1 MLIIDLVH
9 FLYDPQTSSS
19 WLKIS
24 RLEWIPFKI
33 FSIKFPTIGFF
44 SLFFFFL
51 RNNQSTLGSLIQFY
65 LLSFIKG
72 FVVANIYIY
81 IWLLTITWD
90 VKIHPIKKVSKTY
103 LKPQTSWY
111 PSLKKLVLE
120 NCINLPNHQ
129 LEFIKNLN
137 FLV

>member
-1 MLIIDLVH
+1 MLIIDHVH

-33 FSIKFPTIGFF
+33 FSIKFPTII
-44 SLFFFFL
+44 FFL

-72 FVVANIYIY
+72 FVVANIYI
-81 IWLLTITWD
+81 WLLTVTWE
-90 VKIHPIKKVSKTY
+90 VKIHLIKQVSKTY
-103 LKPQTSWY
+103 MKPQTSWY

-120 NCINLPNHQ
+120 NCINLPDHQ
-129 LEFIKNLN
+129 LEFIKHLN